1 MPHKKVWS
9 LNDAANADES
19 DTPRWV
25 VDVRTGVNVRI
36 AVACD
41 LNARA
46 PRPKRPLLYD
56 ESNVGSGPED
66 VPWGGNG
73 IIVSTRLRAFIEDL
87 DPKAAKYVPVTIKRL
102 DGSFIRDQYFQMAAF
117 RRVDC
122 IDEERSSVVQ
132 ACVVRSMVPDDC
144 HIFRVKHHRLN
155 DLVASDVLRRMVKRE
170 GFTGLQFYRQLQCA
184 TK

>member
-1 MPHKKVWS
+1 MPHNKVWS
-9 LNDAANADES
+9 LSDAANADES
-19 DTPRWV
+19 RTPRWV
-25 VDVRTGVNVRI
+25 VDVRTGVNSTN
-36 AVACD
+36 AYAC
-41 LNARA
+41 NHYARV
-46 PRPKRPLLYD
+46 PRLKGPLLYD
-56 ESNVGSGPED
+56 ESNVGNGLED
-66 VPWGGNG
+66 VPWGGSG

-102 DGSFIRDQYFQMAAF
+102 DGSFIRGEYFQMAAF

-132 ACVVRSMVPDDC
+132 ACVVRSMIPDDC

-184 TK
+184 Q